1 MLDMI
6 NKSIKDM
13 MRRDTHF
20 RERMNELGYIDKPIV
35 AAIDWDKQ
43 ALYSKNKVYP
53 FSELGDDYLAL
64 MKQTRIGFTNKRT
77 PLTEDAVAY
86 ADELVEDGP
95 DIPHKKVTARTSRDI
110 FQSIFMY
117 EMLLM
122 NELEHHLELSDD
134 QQIHLVGANSLTQG
148 VDHMSKQ
155 LKGTYGVKPKVEEL
169 VL

>member
-1 MLDMI
+1 MI

-20 RERMNELGYIDKPIV
+20 RERMTELGYVDKPIV
-35 AAIDWDKQ
+35 AVIDWDKQ
-43 ALYSKNKVYP
+43 ALYSKNNVYP

-134 QQIHLVGANSLTQG
+134 QQIHLVGANGLTQG
-148 VDHMSKQ
+148 VGHMSKQ

-169 VL
+169 AL

>member
-1 MLDMI
+1 MI

-20 RERMNELGYIDKPIV
+20 RERMTELGYVDKPIV
-35 AAIDWDKQ
+35 AVIDWDKQ
-43 ALYSKNKVYP
+43 ALYSKNNVYP

-77 PLTEDAVAY
+77 QLTEDAVAY

-134 QQIHLVGANSLTQG
+134 QQIHLVGANGLTQG

-169 VL
+169 AL

>member
-1 MLDMI
+1 MI

-35 AAIDWDKQ
+35 AVIDWDKQ

-53 FSELGDDYLAL
+53 FVELGDDYLTL

-134 QQIHLVGANSLTQG
+134 QQIHLGGANGLTQG